1 MAHYVPRE
9 PTEIRI
15 LNPYFIQEA
24 AFQFIGLPF
33 NNGLMGKGVRG
44 AFNTHGK
51 GVKWSRFYENR
62 NVAVWKSEMMSPVSV
77 QKPEED
83 NFPANLHHFCKY
95 LMEGKMFSDHFRR
108 LLTCSDEGTVVLEQW
123 TLNEL
128 FNQPFFPPAARSLEY
143 VCGTF

>member
-33 NNGLMGKGVRG
+33 NNGVMGKGVRG
-44 AFNTHGK
+44 AFNTRGR

-62 NVAVWKSEMMSPVSV
+62 NEAVWKSEKTAPVSV
-77 QKPEED
+77 PKPGED
-83 NFPANLHHFCKY
+83 HFPANLHHFCKY
-95 LMEGKMFSDHFRR
+95 LMEGKMCSDHFSR

-128 FNQPFFPPAARSLEY
+128 FNQPFFSPAERSLEY
-143 VCGTF
+143 VFGTF